1 MDLLCCESTTV
12 SVAKRDPALLLDDRV
27 FEHML
32 QYETRFL
39 PKANY
44 LVEVQTDFN
53 SKQRKILVDWM
64 WEVLLLSVL
73 LYRVYYYYYL
83 SLVYACTPRDARIP
97 GQVYT
102 YCLLTLYDD
111 DDNKNKRI
119 LSSFSVIYVRIR
131 PY

>member
-12 SVAKRDPALLLDDRV
+12 SVAKRDPVLLLDDRV

-44 LVEVQTDFN
+44 LIEVQTDFN

-64 WEVLLLSVL
+64 WEV
-73 LYRVYYYYYL
+73 
-83 SLVYACTPRDARIP
+83 CI
-97 GQVYT
+97 
-102 YCLLTLYDD
+102 
-111 DDNKNKRI
+111 
-119 LSSFSVIYVRIR
+119 
-131 PY
+131 